1 MAHSFNIKTLPMI
14 TEQVQAYINQVPEER
29 KDHFIRLFDAI
40 RNNLPE
46 GFEETISYNMI
57 GWVIPKST
65 YPAGYHCDPK
75 LPLPFLAMASQKNF
89 ISVYHMG
96 IYVNPDLMEW
106 FTSEFSKVAKLKLD
120 MGKSCIRFKKTE
132 LIPVELMGELA
143 KKMTPQDWITRYEA
157 LLKKQ

>member
-1 MAHSFNIKTLPMI
+1 MI
-14 TEQVQAYINQVPEER
+14 NEQVQEYIDKVPEER
-29 KDHFIRLFDAI
+29 KEHFMHLFDAI
-40 RNNLPE
+40 RNKLPE
-46 GFEETISYNMI
+46 GFEETISYGMI
-57 GWVIPKST
+57 GWVVPKST